1 LPVPIGLLRKTDPAI
16 VVEIDRLLDQHTEGE
31 IGAILAARDA
41 RTGGGVAFARLRV
54 REVRK
59 AYKLVPRY
67 ERLRKRGFLT
77 RHEMAGVLGVEPE
90 TVKLWRRQGLLHGE
104 AGDDRG
110 NYLYPPDQPKPRKHA
125 WKLRRLARRA
135 TTIESIGRGAV

>member
-1 LPVPIGLLRKTDPAI
+1 LRKTDPAI
-16 VVEIDRLLDQHTEGE
+16 VAEIDHLLEEHTEGE

-54 REVRK
+54 REVRL
-59 AYKLVPRY
+59 AYKLMPRY
-67 ERLRKRGFLT
+67 DRLRKRGYLT
-77 RHEMAGVLGVEPE
+77 RPEMAKLLGVEPE

-104 AGDDRG
+104 AADDRG
-110 NYLYPPDQPKPRKHA
+110 NYLFPPDKPKPRKHA

-135 TTIESIGRGAV
+135 TTLESTGRGAV